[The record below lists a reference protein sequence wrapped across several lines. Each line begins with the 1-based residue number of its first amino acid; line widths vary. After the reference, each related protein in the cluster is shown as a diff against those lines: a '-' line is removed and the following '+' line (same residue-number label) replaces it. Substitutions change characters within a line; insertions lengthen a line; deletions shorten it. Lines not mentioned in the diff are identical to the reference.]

1 MQNVYI
7 TGIGQTPV
15 REHWQTSLRHLAAQA
30 VLGAMEDAGLDRLDG
45 LYVGNMLSGTLNQQ
59 EHLGAL
65 LADFVGQRGIEAM
78 KVEAACAS
86 GAAALRVGYAMIASG
101 LAQAVGVVGVEKM
114 TEPRGRETTAALA
127 MAADGDYEAD
137 QGVSF
142 VALNAL
148 LMQRYM
154 TEHKVSHTD
163 FGGFAVVAHANGA
176 NNPNAMFR
184 KPITAEQFVNSPM
197 IASPVRLLDAS
208 PIADGAAAVILT
220 NQDLARA
227 LDKPAVWIAASA
239 FATDALAIHDRPDPL
254 FLAAAAKSSY
264 DAYRQACIRPDDL
277 DFFEL
282 HDAFSIMA
290 ALSLEACGFAPRG
303 GGVRLAQ
310 EGTIALD
317 GRLPVCTMGG
327 LKARGHPVGATGLY
341 QVVEIVQQMRGEAGR
356 NQLSNPRWGMAQN
369 IGGSGASVVT
379 HILQAPGPFPI
390 SVSSA

>member
-1 MQNVYI
+1 MNDVFV
-7 TGIGQTPV
+7 TGIGQVPV
-15 REHWQTSLRHLAAQA
+15 REHWDTSLRHLAAWA
-30 VLGAMEDAGLDRLDG
+30 ILGAMEDAGVDRLDG

-78 KVEAACAS
+78 KVEAACGS

-101 LAQAVGVVGVEKM
+101 LAQVVGVVGVEKM

-148 LMQRYM
+148 LMRRYM
-154 TEHKVSHTD
+154 VEHRVSHED
-163 FGGFAVVAHANGA
+163 LGNFAVLAHANAA

-184 KPITAEQFVNSPM
+184 KPITLEQFVCAPV

-220 NQDLARA
+220 NKDVAQA
-227 LDKPAVWIAASA
+227 LPQPAVRIAASS
-239 FATDALAIHDRPDPL
+239 FAIDALAIHDRPDPL
-254 FLAAAAKSSY
+254 FLAAAAKSSHEVY
-264 DAYRQACIRPDDL
+264 DQAGIGPEDVDL
-277 DFFEL
+277 FEL

-290 ALSLEACGFAPRG
+290 ALSLEASGFAPRG

-310 EGTIALD
+310 DGALSLD
-317 GRLPVCTMGG
+317 GRLPICTMGG

-341 QVVEIVQQMRGEAGR
+341 QVVEIMQQMRGEAGS
-356 NQLSNPRWGMAQN
+356 NQLPNPRWGMAQN
-369 IGGSGASVVT
+369 IGGSGASVIT
-379 HILQAPGPFPI
+379 HILQSPN
-390 SVSSA
+390 

>member
-1 MQNVYI
+1 MNDVFI
-7 TGIGQTPV
+7 AGIGQVPV
-15 REHWQTSLRHLAAQA
+15 REHWDTSLRHLAARA
-30 VLGAMEDAGLDRLDG
+30 VLGAMEDAGVDRLDG

-78 KVEAACAS
+78 KVEAACGS

-101 LAQAVGVVGVEKM
+101 LAQVVGVVGVEKM
-114 TEPRGRETTAALA
+114 TESRGRETTAALA

-148 LMQRYM
+148 LMRRYM
-154 TEHKVSHTD
+154 VEYRVSHED
-163 FGGFAVVAHANGA
+163 LGNFAVLAHANAA

-184 KPITAEQFVNSPM
+184 KPITLEQFVSAPV

-220 NQDLARA
+220 NRDVAQA
-227 LDKPAVWIAASA
+227 LSRPGVRIAASA
-239 FATDALAIHDRPDPL
+239 FAIDALAIHDRPDPL
-254 FLAAAAKSSY
+254 FLAAAAKSSHEAY
-264 DAYRQACIRPDDL
+264 DQAGIGPEDVNL
-277 DFFEL
+277 FEL

-290 ALSLEACGFAPRG
+290 ALSLEASGFAPRG
-303 GGVRLAQ
+303 GAVQLAQ
-310 EGTIALD
+310 DGTLSLD
-317 GRLPVCTMGG
+317 GRLPICTMGG

-341 QVVEIVQQMRGEAGR
+341 QIVEIMQQMRGEAGS
-356 NQLSNPRWGMAQN
+356 NQLPNPRWGMAQN
-369 IGGSGASVVT
+369 IGGSGASVIT
-379 HILQAPGPFPI
+379 HILQSPN
-390 SVSSA
+390 